1 MTISSKQQ
9 NVISFTECSSSY
21 KNLKCNEQINSLND
35 TFCRWEPMDLMRP
48 HHFSSPRNVLSRR
61 QYCKASERDIVHPTY
76 FQPPAR
82 TCIASSWDFW
92 RSCFHCFQSTLAH
105 PNYDHSVWLNG
116 AKLVRSLALP
126 FSKNL
131 QRPFVLVNRRFRN
144 RIDNT
149 RLFLVKSFGN
159 PKPWTWLVHLAQKT
173 EFF

>member
-1 MTISSKQQ
+1 
-9 NVISFTECSSSY
+9 
-21 KNLKCNEQINSLND
+21 
-35 TFCRWEPMDLMRP
+35 MDLMRP

-105 PNYDHSVWLNG
+105 PNYEHSVWLNG

-173 EFF
+173 ELIYKLANSQMAHSIQTIFITFYSYCLINKTKQK